1 MSGQINWPEPSL
13 ITEVI
18 SEFQPDNTKYVGSSL
33 CPLNTT
39 KWNNSPKIISW
50 DILGA
55 GGGMTYATTLG
66 ANPRMVKMTPLK
78 TKAMRTAY
86 WKEFIRLD
94 EDDLL
99 SVRNVGTKDRQ
110 RAAEMLVMMAV
121 NRLDNRLFTRME
133 WLIWQ
138 MFSGTLS
145 INENGVIRSINYEIP
160 GGNFVTASP
169 LWSSYSD
176 AHPVLDLQTWSQ
188 KFTDIGTELEVVYI
202 NQQTAIHLANNAS
215 VQALVRNYSTVLQ
228 IGANNVGALIM
239 QLAGVPGRIEVYD
252 KGYKDDSL
260 TYNRFIP
267 NGKAYLFAKH
277 VEEQGPFAEFASTP
291 SLYNGGIG
299 GATGGRFVRTLDETQ
314 NIHKAHYDILMGLY
328 GLPVMY
334 HPEWVIVATV
344 A

>member
-1 MSGQINWPEPSL
+1 MSGQINWPEPQM

-18 SEFQPDNTKYVGSSL
+18 SEFQPNNANYVGSSL
-33 CPLNTT
+33 CPMNTT

-55 GGGMTYATTLG
+55 GGGMTYATNLG
-66 ANPRMVKMTPLK
+66 ANPKMVKMTALK

-94 EDDLL
+94 ENDLL
-99 SVRNVGTKDRQ
+99 SVRNVGRADRE
-110 RAAEMLVMMAV
+110 RMAEKLVMMAV

-138 MFSGTLS
+138 MFSGNLS
-145 INENGVIRSINYEIP
+145 INENGVVRSISYEIP

-169 LWSSYSD
+169 LWSD
-176 AHPVLDLQTWSQ
+176 TANAKPVIDIQTWGQ
-188 KFTDIGTELEVVYI
+188 KFNDIGTELDVVYI
-202 NQQTAIHLANNAS
+202 NNATAILLSQNAS
-215 VQALVRNYSTVLQ
+215 VQTLVRNYSTVLQ
-228 IGANNVGALIM
+228 IGAANVGKLIM

-252 KGYKDDSL
+252 KGYKNDSL
-260 TYNRFIP
+260 TYTRFIP
-267 NGKAYLFAKH
+267 NGKAYLFAVH

-291 SLYNGGIG
+291 SLYNGGIN

-314 NIHKAHYDILMGLY
+314 NIHKAHYDIMMGLY

-344 A
+344 T

>member
-33 CPLNTT
+33 CPMNTT
-39 KWNNSPKIISW
+39 KWNNSPKLISW

-55 GGGMTYATTLG
+55 GGGMTNATTLG
-66 ANPRMVKMTPLK
+66 ANPKMVKMTPLK

-99 SVRNVGTKDRQ
+99 NLRGVGRNDRT
-110 RAAEMLVMMAV
+110 RLAEQLVMMAV

-145 INENGVIRSINYEIP
+145 INENGVVRTINYEIP

-176 AHPVLDLQTWSQ
+176 SQPVTDLQTWGQ
-188 KFTDIGTELEVVYI
+188 KFTDIGTELDVVYI
-202 NQQTAIHLANNAS
+202 NQQTAIHLSRNAS
-215 VQALVRNYSTVLQ
+215 VQTLVRNYSTVLQ
-228 IGANNVGALIM
+228 IGANNVGKLIM
-239 QLAGVPGRIEVYD
+239 TLAGVPGRIEVYD
-252 KGYKDDSL
+252 KGYKADNL
-260 TYNRFIP
+260 TYTRFIP
-267 NGKAYLFAKH
+267 DGKAYLFAVH
-277 VEEQGPFAEFASTP
+277 VADQGPFAEFASTP
-291 SLYNGGIG
+291 SIYNGGIS

-314 NIHKAHYDILMGLY
+314 NIHKAHYDVMMGLY